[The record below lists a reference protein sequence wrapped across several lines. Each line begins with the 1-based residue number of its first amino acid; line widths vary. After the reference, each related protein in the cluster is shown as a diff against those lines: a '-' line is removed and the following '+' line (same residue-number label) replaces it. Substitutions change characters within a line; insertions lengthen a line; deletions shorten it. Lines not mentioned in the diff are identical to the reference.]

1 MWLELGTKHQKTLM
15 KDPKTPQWNMAA
27 LCRTALAALAAF
39 VALAPRSVLGGKH
52 WTISSSWKMGS
63 IRRRGPGSCWT
74 HDFQIRTTL
83 GARKGVDSVDAE
95 SRFHWKPAVEPP
107 NPGITKG
114 QSIIKR
120 NSVKK
125 RSVRNTRR
133 TLAILPQWQKYWR
146 VMNHYEAYA
155 SQDTKSLQ
163 FNREFWSAL
172 EGHCFKRAS
181 LPLGS

>member
-39 VALAPRSVLGGKH
+39 VALAPRSVLGENIGPSILPERWGPFVGGVQARVEH
-52 WTISSSWKMGS
+52 TIFKSGRLWG
-63 IRRRGPGSCWT
+63 
-74 HDFQIRTTL
+74 
-83 GARKGVDSVDAE
+83 RKGVDSVDAE

-146 VMNHYEAYA
+146 VMNHYEAVRIQNHSNSTENSDQPWRGIVSNELVY
-155 SQDTKSLQ
+155 
-163 FNREFWSAL
+163 R
-172 EGHCFKRAS
+172 
-181 LPLGS
+181 

>member
-1 MWLELGTKHQKTLM
+1 M

-39 VALAPRSVLGGKH
+39 VALAPRSVLGANIGPSVLPERWGPFVGGVQPRVEH
-52 WTISSSWKMGS
+52 TIFKSGRLWGLAKEWVQWMLN
-63 IRRRGPGSCWT
+63 P
-74 HDFQIRTTL
+74 
-83 GARKGVDSVDAE
+83 DA
-95 SRFHWKPAVEPP
+95 FHWKPAVEPP
-107 NPGITKG
+107 NPDITKG

-133 TLAILPQWQKYWR
+133 TLAILPQWQKYWG

-163 FNREFWSAL
+163 FNREFCVVFVPISLGGAL
-172 EGHCFKRAS
+172 FQTS
-181 LPLGS
+181 

>member
-27 LCRTALAALAAF
+27 LCRTALA
-39 VALAPRSVLGGKH
+39 PRSVLGANIGPVLPERWGPFVGGVQPRVEH
-52 WTISSSWKMGS
+52 TI
-63 IRRRGPGSCWT
+63 
-74 HDFQIRTTL
+74 FRTTL
-83 GARKGVDSVDAE
+83 GARCEEWIQWMLNPDA
-95 SRFHWKPAVEPP
+95 FHWKPAVEPP
-107 NPGITKG
+107 TPDITKG

-133 TLAILPQWQKYWR
+133 TLAILPQWQKYWG

-163 FNREFWSAL
+163 FNREFCVVFVPISLGGAL
-172 EGHCFKRAS
+172 FQTS
-181 LPLGS
+181 